1 MILEKQPLSRLVSHP
16 NPFLTV
22 NCEPSKGR
30 NSFIFVSLVFCP
42 ISNMWDKLAKGLL
55 NELMHAGTSA
65 DFIELPNYIIYI
77 HVHTTQFC
85 QLHHI
90 IGA

>member
-1 MILEKQPLSRLVSHP
+1 MIVDNQPLSRLVTQTLSSP
-16 NPFLTV
+16 V

-42 ISNMWDKLAKGLL
+42 ISNMWDKQAKGLL